1 MEKQRNSL
9 NTVILILTFVTT
21 GSLLVSAA
29 GALVESVIPAYF
41 WYLALAGM
49 LVLSV
54 LWIVMAI
61 MLAARLGVRWYHQK
75 HPHAAG

>member
-9 NTVILILTFVTT
+9 NTVILILALVTT

-29 GALVESVIPAYF
+29 GVLVESVIPAYF

-49 LVLSV
+49 LALSV
-54 LWIVMAI
+54 LWVVMAI

-75 HPHAAG
+75 HPHTAG